1 MSIGRFLA
9 FCAGLALAGPTAAEQ
24 AAHCWYPFNGKVGC
38 ENSSPLTASGTLKQ
52 GIHAILAIPVQRY
65 GHNILGDTPEWGALR
80 FGVQGSAEHG
90 PYPWAELKLPKSRIF
105 EDVAPR
111 LVDISGDGKP
121 EILVV
126 ETDLNKGA
134 RLAAYRADQAGEE
147 ITLLAATP
155 YIGTPYRWLAPIG
168 VADFNG
174 DGMMDVAYVD
184 RPHLAQILRVWTLSG
199 DKLVEIAKLGS
210 VTNHRIGDNSISSGV
225 RDCGAGPEML
235 MHDPSWNKLLAVRF
249 AGGLLEKREIGRY
262 KSASSLRRALACK
275 PL

>member
-1 MSIGRFLA
+1 MSIGRPLV
-9 FCAGLALAGPTAAEQ
+9 FCAALALAGPATAEQ
-24 AAHCWYPFNGKVGC
+24 AAHCWYPFDGKIGC
-38 ENSSPLTASGTLKQ
+38 ENASPLTASGILKQ
-52 GIHAILAIPVQRY
+52 GIHANLVTPVQRY

-80 FGVQGSAEHG
+80 FVVQGSAEHG
-90 PYPWAELKLPKSRIF
+90 PYHWAKLRLPKSRIF
-105 EDVAPR
+105 EDVTPR
-111 LVDISGDGKP
+111 LVDFTGDGQP

-134 RLAAYRADQAGEE
+134 RLAVYHADQAGNE

-184 RPHLAQILRVWTLSG
+184 RPHLAQTLRVWTLHG

-235 MHDPSWNKLLAVRF
+235 MHDPSWKNLLAVRF
-249 AGGLLEKREIGRY
+249 AGGHLEKRKIGRY
-262 KSASSLRRALACK
+262 KSARSLKRALDCK
-275 PL
+275 AP